1 MTNFLKNLTFN
12 RYWTVTIM
20 FVAAKLL
27 IHFLTNTRY
36 ELLRDEMLYF
46 NMGEH
51 LTTGYA
57 TVPPVSGFLAF
68 LMHTIF
74 GFSVFGIRFFP
85 ALMGAVSVSGKK
97 AGQQ

>member
-1 MTNFLKNLTFN
+1 MKNLIKNFTIS
-12 RYWTVTIM
+12 RYWIVTIL

-51 LTTGYA
+51 LSAGY
-57 TVPPVSGFLAF
+57 LQ
-68 LMHTIF
+68 
-74 GFSVFGIRFFP
+74 FP
-85 ALMGAVSVSGKK
+85 R
-97 AGQQ
+97 